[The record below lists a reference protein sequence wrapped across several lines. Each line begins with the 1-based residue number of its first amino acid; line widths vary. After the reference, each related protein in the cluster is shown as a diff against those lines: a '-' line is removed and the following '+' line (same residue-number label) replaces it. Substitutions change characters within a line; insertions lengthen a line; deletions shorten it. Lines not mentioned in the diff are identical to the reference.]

1 MIWYSKYLQVY
12 EKPFAEAPASA
23 IEEVRQN
30 IAKLQSDEPLVTVS
44 IIGYNEEKHLLACL
58 WSLSDGFE
66 TIPCNAGIKDLT
78 FF

>member
-30 IAKLQSDEPLVTVS
+30 IAKLQSDEPLVTV
-44 IIGYNEEKHLLACL
+44 
-58 WSLSDGFE
+58 
-66 TIPCNAGIKDLT
+66 
-78 FF
+78 